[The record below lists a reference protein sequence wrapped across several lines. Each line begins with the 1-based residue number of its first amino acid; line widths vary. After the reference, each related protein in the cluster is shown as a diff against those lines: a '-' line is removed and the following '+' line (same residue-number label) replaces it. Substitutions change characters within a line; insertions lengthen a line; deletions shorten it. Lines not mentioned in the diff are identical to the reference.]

1 MIPAMNIVAWSKN
14 APWAEQRQ
22 IEQDL
27 IISRALVELF
37 NDPFLVKQLRF
48 RGGTALNKLHFPKPL
63 RYSEDIDL
71 VKTAEGP
78 LKPLL
83 DRVHDILDPW
93 LGDPVFG
100 RSQVAPKFKY
110 SIEAEDRTSKAP
122 IRLKLEINTHECDAF
137 DGARLLPFKV
147 SNPWFSGETKIATFS
162 NEELLSTKIRAL
174 LQRNKGRDL
183 IDLSHAL
190 DVFPD
195 LDTQKTID
203 LMGRYLELS
212 ETPITRPQAE
222 QRMFAKL
229 GRGSFLADVIPL
241 LTADE
246 AAKFD
251 DDAGRRAFANVFNK
265 LIQLMPGKVWAST
278 PRMIEEFGLQDLIT
292 A

>member
-37 NDPFLVKQLRF
+37 NDPFLAEQLRF
-48 RGGTALNKLHFPKPL
+48 RGGTALNKLHFPKPM

-93 LGDPVFG
+93 LGEPSFE

-110 SIEAEDRTSKAP
+110 SIETEDKTSKVP
-122 IRLKLEINTHECDAF
+122 IRLKLEINTTERDAF

-147 SNPWFSGETKIATFS
+147 SNPWFSGETRIATFS

-183 IDLSHAL
+183 VDLSHAL
-190 DVFPD
+190 DVFAD

-212 ETPITRPQAE
+212 GTPISRPQAE

-229 GRGSFLADVIPL
+229 ARGNFLADVIPL
-241 LTADE
+241 LTAEE

-251 DDAGRRAFANVFNK
+251 HAAGRRAFGSVFSR
-265 LIQLMPGKVWAST
+265 LIQLIPGKPWAST
-278 PRMIEEFGLQDLIT
+278 PKMVEEHELQDLIK
-292 A
+292 

>member
-37 NDPFLVKQLRF
+37 NDSFLAEQLRF

-93 LGDPVFG
+93 LGDPVFE

-110 SIEAEDRTSKAP
+110 SVEAEDKTSKAP
-122 IRLKLEINTHECDAF
+122 IRLKLEINTHEREAF
-137 DGARLLPFKV
+137 DGARLFPFKV
-147 SNPWFSGETKIATFS
+147 SNPWFSGETRIATFS

-183 IDLSHAL
+183 VDLSHAL

-212 ETPITRPQAE
+212 ETPISRPQAE
-222 QRMFAKL
+222 QRMFDKL
-229 GRGSFLADVIPL
+229 ARGNFLADVIPL
-241 LTADE
+241 LTTEE

-251 DDAGRRAFANVFNK
+251 PAAGKRAFASVFSR
-265 LIQLMPGKVWAST
+265 LIQLIPGKPWAST
-278 PRMIEEFGLQDLIT
+278 PKMIDEFELQDLIK
-292 A
+292 

>member
-37 NDPFLVKQLRF
+37 NDSFLAEQLRF

-93 LGDPVFG
+93 LGEPSFE

-110 SIEAEDRTSKAP
+110 SIEAEDNTSKVP
-122 IRLKLEINTHECDAF
+122 IRLKLEINTTERDAF

-147 SNPWFSGETKIATFS
+147 SNPWFSGETRIATFS

-183 IDLSHAL
+183 VDLSHAL

-195 LDTQKTID
+195 LDAQKAIN
-203 LMGRYLELS
+203 LMGRYLALS
-212 ETPITRPQAE
+212 ETPISRPQAE
-222 QRMFAKL
+222 QRMFEKL
-229 GRGSFLADVIPL
+229 ARGNFLADVIPL
-241 LTADE
+241 LTAEE

-251 DDAGRRAFANVFNK
+251 AAAGKRAFASVFSR
-265 LIQLMPGKVWAST
+265 LIQLIPGKPWARTSK
-278 PRMIEEFGLQDLIT
+278 MIEEFELQDLIK
-292 A
+292 

>member
-37 NDPFLVKQLRF
+37 NDPFLVEQLRF

-93 LGDPVFG
+93 LGEPSFE

-110 SIEAEDRTSKAP
+110 SVEAEDKTSKVP
-122 IRLKLEINTHECDAF
+122 IRLKLEINTHERDAF
-137 DGARLLPFKV
+137 DGARLVPFKV

-183 IDLSHAL
+183 VDLSHAL

-203 LMGRYLELS
+203 LMGRYLKLS
-212 ETPITRPQAE
+212 ETPISRPQAE
-222 QRMFAKL
+222 QRMFDKL
-229 GRGSFLADVIPL
+229 ARGNFLADVIPL
-241 LTADE
+241 LTAEE

-251 DDAGRRAFANVFNK
+251 HAAGKQAFASVFSR
-265 LIQLMPGKVWAST
+265 LIQLIPGKPWAST
-278 PRMIEEFGLQDLIT
+278 PKMIEEYELQDQVR
-292 A
+292 

>member
-1 MIPAMNIVAWSKN
+1 M
-14 APWAEQRQ
+14 
-22 IEQDL
+22 
-27 IISRALVELF
+27 
-37 NDPFLVKQLRF
+37 RF

-71 VKTAEGP
+71 VTTAEGP

-93 LGDPVFG
+93 LGDPVFE
-100 RSQVAPKFKY
+100 RSHVAPKFKY
-110 SIEAEDRTSKAP
+110 SIEAEDKTTKAP
-122 IRLKLEINTHECDAF
+122 IRLKLEINRNEREAF

-190 DVFPD
+190 DVFQGF
-195 LDTQKTID
+195 DTQKTID
-203 LMGRYLELS
+203 LLGRYLELS
-212 ETPITRPQAE
+212 ETAITRPLAE

-229 GRGSFLADVIPL
+229 SHRGFLTDVVPL
-241 LTADE
+241 LS
-246 AAKFD
+246 
-251 DDAGRRAFANVFNK
+251 
-265 LIQLMPGKVWAST
+265 L
-278 PRMIEEFGLQDLIT
+278 
-292 A
+292 

>member
-37 NDPFLVKQLRF
+37 NDAFLAEQLRF

-71 VKTAEGP
+71 VTTTEGA

-93 LGDPVFG
+93 LGDPVFE
-100 RSQVAPKFKY
+100 RSQIAPKFKY
-110 SIEAEDRTSKAP
+110 SIEAEDKTSKAP
-122 IRLKLEINTHECDAF
+122 IRLKLEINRNERDAF
-137 DGARLLPFKV
+137 DGPRLVPFKV
-147 SNPWFSGETKIATFS
+147 TNPWFSGETKIATFS

-183 IDLSHAL
+183 VDLSHAL

-195 LDTQKTID
+195 LDTQRTID

-229 GRGSFLADVIPL
+229 ARGNFLADVVPL
-241 LTADE
+241 LTAEE

-251 DDAGRRAFANVFNK
+251 AAAGKRAFANVFSR
-265 LIQLMPGKVWAST
+265 LIQLIPGKPWASASK
-278 PRMIEEFGLQDLIT
+278 MIDEYELQELIR
-292 A
+292 

>member
-1 MIPAMNIVAWSKN
+1 MIPAMNIVAWSKH

-37 NDPFLVKQLRF
+37 NDPFLAEQLRF

-71 VKTAEGP
+71 VKTVDGP

-93 LGDPVFG
+93 LGEPSFE

-110 SIEAEDRTSKAP
+110 SVEAEDKTSKVP
-122 IRLKLEINTHECDAF
+122 IRLKLEINTTEREAF

-147 SNPWFSGETKIATFS
+147 SNPWFSGETRIATFS

-183 IDLSHAL
+183 VDLSHAL

-203 LMGRYLELS
+203 LMVRYLKLS
-212 ETPITRPQAE
+212 ETPISRPQAE

-229 GRGSFLADVIPL
+229 ARGNFLADVIPL
-241 LTADE
+241 LTAE
-246 AAKFD
+246 ESAKFD
-251 DDAGRRAFANVFNK
+251 HAAGKRAFASVFSK
-265 LIQLMPGKVWAST
+265 LIQLIPGKPWAST
-278 PRMIEEFGLQDLIT
+278 PKMIEEFELQDLIK
-292 A
+292 

>member
-1 MIPAMNIVAWSKN
+1 MIPAMNIVARSKN
-14 APWAEQRQ
+14 APWAELRQ

-27 IISRALVELF
+27 IISRAFVELF
-37 NDPFLVKQLRF
+37 NDPFLAEQLRF

-83 DRVHDILDPW
+83 DRVHDILD
-93 LGDPVFG
+93 LEESRFEH
-100 RSQVAPKFKY
+100 SQVAPKFRY
-110 SIEAEDRTSKAP
+110 STEAEDKTSKAS
-122 IRLKLEINTHECDAF
+122 IRSRLEINTHERDAF

-147 SNPWFSGETKIATFS
+147 SNPWFSGETRIATFS

-183 IDLSHAL
+183 VDLSHAL

-212 ETPITRPQAE
+212 ETPISRPQAE

-229 GRGSFLADVIPL
+229 ARGNFLADVILL

-251 DDAGRRAFANVFNK
+251 PAAGKRAFAIVFSK
-265 LIQLMPGKVWAST
+265 LIRLIPGKPWAST
-278 PRMIEEFGLQDLIT
+278 PKMIEEFELQDLIK
-292 A
+292 

>member
-37 NDPFLVKQLRF
+37 NDPFLVEQLRF
-48 RGGTALNKLHFPKPL
+48 RGATALNKLHFPKPL

-71 VKTAEGP
+71 VTTVARP

-83 DRVHDILDPW
+83 DRMHDILDPW
-93 LGDPVFG
+93 LGEPVFE

-110 SIEAEDRTSKAP
+110 SVEAEDKTSSAP
-122 IRLKLEINTHECDAF
+122 IRLKLEINTNERDAF
-137 DGARLLPFKV
+137 DGTRLVPFKV

-174 LQRNKGRDL
+174 LQRNRGRDL

-190 DVFPD
+190 DVFTD
-195 LDTQKTID
+195 LDRQKTID
-203 LMGRYLELS
+203 LTGRYLELS
-212 ETPITRPQAE
+212 QTPISRPQAE

-229 GRGSFLADVIPL
+229 ARGDFLADVVPL

-246 AAKFD
+246 AANFD
-251 DDAGRRAFANVFNK
+251 AAAGKRAFASVFSK
-265 LIQLMPGKVWAST
+265 FIQLMPGRPWAST
-278 PRMIEEFGLQDLIT
+278 PKMIEEFELHDLIR
-292 A
+292 

>member
-37 NDPFLVKQLRF
+37 NDPFLAEQLRL
-48 RGGTALNKLHFPKPL
+48 RGGTALNKLHFPKPF

-71 VKTAEGP
+71 VTTAEGP

-83 DRVHDILDPW
+83 NRVHDILDPW
-93 LGDPVFG
+93 LGDPVFE

-110 SIEAEDRTSKAP
+110 SIEAEDKTTKAP
-122 IRLKLEINTHECDAF
+122 IRLKLEINRNEREAF

-147 SNPWFSGETKIATFS
+147 SNPWFSGETKIAAFS

-190 DVFPD
+190 DIFPD
-195 LDTQKTID
+195 FDTQKTID
-203 LMGRYLELS
+203 LMGRYLQLS

-229 GRGSFLADVIPL
+229 SRGSFLADVVPL
-241 LTADE
+241 LTAEE

-251 DDAGRRAFANVFNK
+251 AAAGKRAFASVFTK
-265 LIQLMPGKVWAST
+265 LIHLIPGKPWANT
-278 PRMIEEFGLQDLIT
+278 PKMIEEFKLQELME
-292 A
+292 

>member
-1 MIPAMNIVAWSKN
+1 MIPAMNIVAWSKH

-37 NDPFLVKQLRF
+37 NDPFLAQQLRF

-93 LGDPVFG
+93 LGDPVFE

-110 SIEAEDRTSKAP
+110 SVQAEDKTSKAA
-122 IRLKLEINTHECDAF
+122 IRLKLEINTHEREAF
-137 DGARLLPFKV
+137 DGARMLPFKV
-147 SNPWFSGETKIATFS
+147 SNPWFSGETRIATFS

-183 IDLSHAL
+183 VDLSHAL
-190 DVFPD
+190 NVFPD

-212 ETPITRPQAE
+212 ETPISRPQAE
-222 QRMFAKL
+222 QRMFEKIA
-229 GRGSFLADVIPL
+229 RGNFLADVIPL
-241 LTADE
+241 LTAEE

-251 DDAGRRAFANVFNK
+251 YAAGRRAFGSVFSR
-265 LIQLMPGKVWAST
+265 LIQLIPGKPWAST
-278 PRMIEEFGLQDLIT
+278 PKMIEEHELQDLIK
-292 A
+292 

>member
-1 MIPAMNIVAWSKN
+1 MIPAMNIVAWSKT

-37 NDPFLVKQLRF
+37 NDPFLAEQLRF

-93 LGDPVFG
+93 LGDPVFE

-110 SIEAEDRTSKAP
+110 SVEAEDRTSKVP
-122 IRLKLEINTHECDAF
+122 IRLKLEINTNEIDAF
-137 DGARLLPFKV
+137 DGARLLPFEV
-147 SNPWFSGETKIATFS
+147 SNPWFSGETRIATFS

-174 LQRNKGRDL
+174 LQRNKGRNL
-183 IDLSHAL
+183 VDLSHAL
-190 DVFPD
+190 DVLTD

-212 ETPITRPQAE
+212 GTPITRPQAE
-222 QRMFAKL
+222 QRMFDKL
-229 GRGSFLADVIPL
+229 ARGNFLADVIPL
-241 LTADE
+241 LTAE
-246 AAKFD
+246 ESAKFD
-251 DDAGRRAFANVFNK
+251 HAAGQRAFANVFSR
-265 LIQLMPGKVWAST
+265 LIQLIPGKSWAST
-278 PRMIEEFGLQDLIT
+278 PKMIEEYELQDQVR
-292 A
+292 

>member
-1 MIPAMNIVAWSKN
+1 MISAMNTAAWSKN

-37 NDPFLVKQLRF
+37 NDPFLADRRF
-48 RGGTALNKLHFPKPL
+48 RGGTALNKLHFAKPL

-83 DRVHDILDPW
+83 DQVHDILDPW
-93 LGDPVFG
+93 LGEPSFE

-110 SIEAEDRTSKAP
+110 SIEAEDKTSKVP
-122 IRLKLEINTHECDAF
+122 IRLKLKINTHERDAF
-137 DGARLLPFKV
+137 DGARMLPFKV
-147 SNPWFSGETKIATFS
+147 SNLWFSGETRIATFS

-183 IDLSHAL
+183 VDLSHAL
-190 DVFPD
+190 EVFPD

-212 ETPITRPQAE
+212 ETPISRPQAE

-229 GRGSFLADVIPL
+229 ARHGFLADVIPL
-241 LTADE
+241 LTAEE

-251 DDAGRRAFANVFNK
+251 RAAASEHSRVSSANSYQ
-265 LIQLMPGKVWAST
+265 LIPGKPWAST
-278 PRMIEEFGLQDLIT
+278 SKMIEEFELQDLIK
-292 A
+292 

>member
-1 MIPAMNIVAWSKN
+1 MISRLMNIVAWSKN

-22 IEQDL
+22 IKQDL
-27 IISRALVELF
+27 IISRVLVELF
-37 NDPFLVKQLRF
+37 NDPFLAAEQLRF

-93 LGDPVFG
+93 LGEPSFE

-110 SIEAEDRTSKAP
+110 SIEAEDKTSKAP
-122 IRLKLEINTHECDAF
+122 IRLKLEINTNERDAF

-183 IDLSHAL
+183 VDLSHAL

-195 LDTQKTID
+195 LGTQKTID

-212 ETPITRPQAE
+212 ETPISRPQAE
-222 QRMFAKL
+222 QRMFGELARA
-229 GRGSFLADVIPL
+229 GNFLADVIPL
-241 LTADE
+241 HTAEE
-246 AAKFD
+246 AAKFIRPP
-251 DDAGRRAFANVFNK
+251 ASGGYCECFSR
-265 LIQLMPGKVWAST
+265 LIN
-278 PRMIEEFGLQDLIT
+278 
-292 A
+292 